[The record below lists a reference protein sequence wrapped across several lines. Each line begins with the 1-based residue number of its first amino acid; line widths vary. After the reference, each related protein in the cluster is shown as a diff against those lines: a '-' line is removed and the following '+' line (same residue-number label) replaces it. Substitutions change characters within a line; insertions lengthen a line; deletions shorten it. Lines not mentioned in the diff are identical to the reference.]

1 MTAASSAALTLSM
14 LSDILEVFRENPT
27 TVLGWT
33 LLGGLLLQV
42 GLLVSGGVRRMR
54 ADAKRGRLEVE
65 RLSLEIRAARLK
77 VQAAE
82 QARIAWNGI
91 RKFTVAQKIQECGD
105 TFSF

>member
-1 MTAASSAALTLSM
+1 LTAASSAALTLSM

-91 RKFTVAQKIQECGD
+91 RRRRSRSAATPFHST
-105 TFSF
+105 